1 MLLFPPPIL
10 KQTDWLDMPVA
21 VAFSWFYIGAVRV
34 KGLLLMIYL
43 NNNQNMAYILLDI
56 NGIQEVWHLF
66 YRLML
71 SNT

>member
-34 KGLLLMIYL
+34 KVLLLMIYL
-43 NNNQNMAYILLDI
+43 NNNQNTAYILLDI

>member
-1 MLLFPPPIL
+1 
-10 KQTDWLDMPVA
+10 
-21 VAFSWFYIGAVRV
+21 
-34 KGLLLMIYL
+34 MIYL